1 MDIAIKVS
9 VCPTGNVKDD
19 LFKKIPV
26 VKIADGSI
34 KYPVE
39 SISILSIEKSEISL
53 QDIVTVC
60 TTYNKP
66 IFS

>member
-26 VKIADGSI
+26 VKIADGSCGI
-34 KYPVE
+34 NIYIVYR
-39 SISILSIEKSEISL
+39 EI
-53 QDIVTVC
+53 
-60 TTYNKP
+60 
-66 IFS
+66 